1 MVNEKVTE
9 RKNVS
14 DTDIGKTLQEE
25 IDGLKL
31 LLKAYR
37 EGKIKETI

>member
-31 LLKAYR
+31 LLSAYK
-37 EGKIKETI
+37 EGKIKEKI